1 VIPRTLFGEE
11 HAIFR
16 ETVRRFV
23 ASEITPH
30 HAQWEKDGVVP
41 RALWR
46 KAGAAGLLLT
56 AAPEDYGG
64 MGGDFR
70 MSLVVLEE
78 LGLAGATGPF
88 FNLHSDIVAPYILR
102 YGSEAQKWR
111 WLPPMASGKVIGAI
125 AMTEPSGGSDLQRMR
140 TTAIRDGDDFII
152 NGQKVFISNGQL
164 ADLVI
169 LACKTDPREGA
180 RGVSLILVETDRP
193 GFTKGRRLEKI
204 GLKAQDTSELF
215 FADLRVPA
223 ANLLG
228 GEGRGFAQLM
238 TELAQ
243 ERLIQAAK
251 AVVAC
256 EAALQWTIAY
266 TTEREAFGQTLAS
279 FQNTQFVLAQL
290 HAETVMARVLVDRL
304 TEVHLKGELDAVDGA
319 IAKLTTTE
327 LQGKVMDQCLQLFG
341 GWGYMWEYP
350 IARAWADARQS
361 RIAGGSIEV
370 MKHIIGRSLVGRSR

>member
-1 VIPRTLFGEE
+1 MIPRTLFSEE

-16 ETVRRFV
+16 ESVRRFI
-23 ASEITPH
+23 AAEITPH
-30 HAQWEKDGVVP
+30 HAQWEKEGMVP

-46 KAGAAGLLLT
+46 KAGAAGLLCT
-56 AAPEDYGG
+56 AAPEEYGG
-64 MGGDFR
+64 MGGDFL

-78 LGLAGATGPF
+78 LGLAGASGPF

-102 YGSEAQKWR
+102 YGSAAQKQR
-111 WLPPMASGKVIGAI
+111 WLPGMASGEVIGAI
-125 AMTEPSGGSDLQRMR
+125 AMTEPSGGSDLQRIR
-140 TTAIRDGDDFII
+140 TTALRDGDDYVI

-169 LACKTDPREGA
+169 VACKTDPREGG
-180 RGVSLILVETDRP
+180 RGISLILVETDRP

-223 ANLLG
+223 TNLLG

-238 TELAQ
+238 TELGQ
-243 ERLIQAAK
+243 ERLIQAAR
-251 AVVAC
+251 AVVMC
-256 EAALQWTIAY
+256 EAALGWTIEY
-266 TTEREAFGQTLAS
+266 TSQREAFGQTIAS
-279 FQNTQFVLAQL
+279 FQNTQFKLAEL
-290 HAETVMARVLVDRL
+290 HAQTAMARVFVDRL
-304 TEVHLKGELDAVDGA
+304 TEVHLQGKLDAVDAA

-327 LQGKVMDQCLQLFG
+327 LQGKVMDECLQLFG
-341 GWGYMWEYP
+341 GYGYMWEYP
-350 IARAWADARQS
+350 IARAWVDARQS

-370 MKHIIGRSLVGRSR
+370 MKHIIGRSLVGRR